1 MVEDFKKVLV
11 LMAKV
16 IAVNYI
22 IFNNFMADSF
32 IKFIAISLAIF
43 LGLYFK
49 LKRVIIYLSDKNRK
63 LVLTMK

>member
-1 MVEDFKKVLV
+1 MAEDFKKVLV

-32 IKFIAISLAIF
+32 IRFIAISLAIF
-43 LGLYFK
+43 FAVLKVKARYNLFK
-49 LKRVIIYLSDKNRK
+49 
-63 LVLTMK
+63 

>member
-43 LGLYFK
+43 LWAV
-49 LKRVIIYLSDKNRK
+49 LKNKVRYNF
-63 LVLTMK
+63 